1 MKENNVFLRR
11 GAHYQ
16 LTPGNFDV
24 QPTLDDG
31 IYKILRNPMS
41 GELSLLRIGD
51 SFEFNFK
58 VYGLDAAFI
67 NHVTSTYNKQEIKKN
82 LGILL
87 NGPKGTGK
95 TVSAKVIANK
105 LGLPIILC
113 DTPYENL
120 TSFLAGINHDCIF
133 FFDEFEKNF
142 GLKDEDNYA
151 GETLLSLMDGVY
163 SGNDYSHIFLFTTNE
178 LDINKNLISRPSR
191 IRYIKTFNGI
201 LPAKIIEEIVDDS
214 LKYPEFK
221 EEVIDFID
229 RLDMATIDIVK
240 SVIDEVNI
248 HRCSINKFSSFFN
261 VQESTYKYYTY
272 QYNYNSKMKNNP
284 DYVSKEDFLDRCQ
297 NFYDYQEQQYNYDMG
312 FKKSLSNMNAE
323 EMDYARKDYKRINLP
338 KFGCITLSKSVYKYK
353 VGDVILGNWKIAE
366 IDLNKK
372 YILCDEINSGYDSTG
387 NKKHLYFTDI
397 DAKPSL
403 SKRGDIDDAGGDY
416 GGIFDDFGSDCCSA
430 G

>member
-1 MKENNVFLRR
+1 MKENNVFLKR

-31 IYKILRNPMS
+31 IYKILQNPMS
-41 GELSLLRIGD
+41 GELSLVRIGD

-58 VYGLDAAFI
+58 VYGIDAAFI
-67 NHVTSTYNKQEIKKN
+67 NHVTSTYNKQEVKKN

-105 LGLPIILC
+105 LGLPIIIC

-120 TSFLAGINHDCIF
+120 TSFLAAINHDCIF

-201 LPAKIIEEIVDDS
+201 LPTKVIEEIVDDS
-214 LKYPEFK
+214 LKYPEFRQ
-221 EEVIDFID
+221 EVIDFID

-248 HRCSINKFSSFFN
+248 HKCSVAKFSSFFN
-261 VQESTYKYYTY
+261 VQESTYKYYVY
-272 QYNYNSKMKNNP
+272 KYNYNSRMKNNP
-284 DYVSKEDFLDRCQ
+284 DYVSKEDFLDRSQ
-297 NFYDYQEQQYNYDMG
+297 NYYDYLEQQRGCDGYGKMAYDG
-312 FKKSLSNMNAE
+312 ACE
-323 EMDYARKDYKRINLP
+323 VTQQPKRVLLP
-338 KFGCITLSKSVYKYK
+338 KFTNITLSKSVFKYK
-353 VGDVILGNWKIAE
+353 VGDVILGSWKITE
-366 IDLNKK
+366 LDLDKK
-372 YILCDEINSGYDSTG
+372 YILCDEVNCGFEATG
-387 NKKHLYFTDI
+387 NKMHLYFTDI

-403 SKRGDIDDAGGDY
+403 SKRGNVDSTDN
-416 GGIFDDFGSDCCSA
+416 DFGGLFESFGDCCSSA

>member
-31 IYKILRNPMS
+31 IYKILQNPMS
-41 GELSLLRIGD
+41 GELSLVRIGD

-58 VYGLDAAFI
+58 VYGIDAAFI
-67 NHVTSTYNKQEIKKN
+67 NHVTSTYNKQEVKKN

-105 LGLPIILC
+105 LGLPIIIC

-120 TSFLAGINHDCIF
+120 TSFLAAINHDCIF

-191 IRYIKTFNGI
+191 IRYIKTFNGV
-201 LPAKIIEEIVDDS
+201 LPTKVIEEIVDDS
-214 LKYPEFK
+214 LKYPEFRQ
-221 EEVIDFID
+221 EVIDFID

-248 HRCSINKFSSFFN
+248 HKCSVAKFSSFFN
-261 VQESTYKYYTY
+261 VQESTYKYYVY
-272 QYNYNSKMKNNP
+272 KYNYNSRMKNNP
-284 DYVSKEDFLDRCQ
+284 DYVSKEDFLDRSQ
-297 NFYDYQEQQYNYDMG
+297 NYYDYLEQQRGGDGYGKMAYD
-312 FKKSLSNMNAE
+312 AE
-323 EMDYARKDYKRINLP
+323 SDLKAQQFKRINLP
-338 KFGCITLSKSVYKYK
+338 KFTNITLSKSAFKYK
-353 VGDVILGNWKIAE
+353 VGDIILGSWKITE
-366 IDLNKK
+366 LDLDKK
-372 YILCDEINSGYDSTG
+372 YMLCDEVNCGFDTTG
-387 NKKHLYFTDI
+387 NKMHLYFTDI

-403 SKRGDIDDAGGDY
+403 SKRGNVDSAG
-416 GGIFDDFGSDCCSA
+416 DDFGGLFESFGDCCSA